1 MIKKLKRRFIWINL
15 SILLTIFLAIFSGTY
30 YLMYRSGE
38 SQAIR
43 TMEQVA
49 QNRGLIS
56 KPPYKDF
63 DDPFKKNE
71 TRFNETLMR
80 SSFTII
86 MDNSSTMFQIVSNMP
101 EETDLSNPEQLIE
114 DVLSKTK
121 TTGIV
126 SFNTLNLRYL
136 KQVLPNGS
144 IIFVFL
150 DRSSELAT
158 LSQLIVVLLAIGFIT
173 IIVLSIIS
181 YYLANWAIKPI
192 AKAWEKQQQ
201 FVADASHELKTPLT
215 VIQTTTDVILSKKD
229 NTIRSEQ
236 KWIDYIKSETER
248 MSKLVSDLLYLA
260 KVDSN
265 DVLIKSTTFNLSESL
280 INVALPFESIVFE
293 SGKELHMDIDPD
305 LMYTGEE
312 ARLQQ
317 VAIILLDNALKHAP
331 INTQICI
338 KLRQI
343 GAQYQLEVS
352 NEGEGISPEHLDKI
366 FERFYRADASR
377 ARETGGYGL
386 GLSIAKSIIDQH
398 QGTISVTSVLNG
410 LTTFTVTLPLKS
422 NHKPFKSLR

>member
-15 SILLTIFLAIFSGTY
+15 SILLTIFLTIFSGTY
-30 YLMYRSGE
+30 YLMYQSGKN
-38 SQAIR
+38 QAIR
-43 TMEQVA
+43 TMEEIA
-49 QNRGLIS
+49 QNGGLIS
-56 KPPYKDF
+56 KLPYKEF
-63 DDPFKKNE
+63 NAPFKKSPA
-71 TRFNETLMR
+71 RINETLMR

-86 MDNSSTMFQIVSNMP
+86 MDNSSNIFQILSNMQ
-101 EETDLSNPEQLIE
+101 EGTDLSNPEQLIE
-114 DVLSKTK
+114 DVLLMDKTN
-121 TTGIV
+121 GIV
-126 SFNTLNLRYL
+126 SFNNLNLRYL
-136 KQVLPNGS
+136 KQVLPNGN

-150 DRSSELAT
+150 DRSSELST

-181 YYLANWAIKPI
+181 YYLASWAIKPI

-265 DVLIKSTTFNLSESL
+265 EVLIQSTMFNLSESL
-280 INVALPFESIVFE
+280 INVTLPFESIVFE
-293 SGKELHMDIDPD
+293 SGKELHIDIEPD
-305 LMYTGEE
+305 LMWTGEE

-317 VAIILLDNALKHAP
+317 VVIILLDNAIKHSP

-352 NEGEGISPEHLDKI
+352 NEGEGIPPEHLNKI

-410 LTTFTVTLPLKS
+410 LTTFTVTLPLKF
-422 NHKPFKSLR
+422 NHKRFKVQH